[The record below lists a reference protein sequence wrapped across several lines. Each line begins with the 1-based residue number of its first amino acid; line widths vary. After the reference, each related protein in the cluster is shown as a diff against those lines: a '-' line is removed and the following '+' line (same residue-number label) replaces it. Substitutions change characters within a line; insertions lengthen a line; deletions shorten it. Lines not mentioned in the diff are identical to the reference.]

1 VNAQGAK
8 TSTTG
13 DSGSSWQHSEIIR
26 QSIISHIDKIY
37 SLLLIIGIFDNI
49 DFKLSLVNGID
60 NMVDT
65 HRAGRYVEQLTGY
78 KAFIPNPLPPAP
90 KLCIDDEMLE
100 LLSQADRALGRLDGS
115 TDALPNPDLF
125 VFMYVRK
132 EAVLS
137 SQIEGTQ
144 ASLID
149 VLEFESRAIEPDNPQ
164 DVTEVV
170 NYIAAINHGLKRL
183 KEFPL
188 SLRLIREIHK
198 ELLREGRGSEKGP
211 GEFRRSQNWIGAG
224 RCSLKEAT
232 YVPPPPHE
240 MQEALTNFEQFLHDP
255 TPMPALIKIGLA
267 HAQFET
273 IHPFEDGNGRTGRLL
288 ITFLLCEKNILKRP
302 LLYISYYFK
311 KYRLQYYD
319 HLQSIRDNGDW
330 ESWIKFFLKGV
341 YEVAQEASTVARQIV
356 NLKEE
361 HRKIVMEEM
370 GNRKAGNAIALLE
383 ALYFQPI
390 FNIEFAQGITQLSYT
405 NANTLVKELCTIGL
419 VKEISGY
426 KRNRTFAYSPYL
438 SIFKDN

>member
-1 VNAQGAK
+1 M
-8 TSTTG
+8 
-13 DSGSSWQHSEIIR
+13 
-26 QSIISHIDKIY
+26 
-37 SLLLIIGIFDNI
+37 LILRAFDNM
-49 DFKLSLVNGID
+49 DEKLSLVNEID
-60 NMVDT
+60 NMIDT
-65 HRAGRYVEQLTGY
+65 DRAGRYIEQLTGY
-78 KAFIPNPLPPAP
+78 KAFIPNPLPPIP
-90 KLCIDDEMLE
+90 KLRIDDEMLE

-149 VLEFESRAIEPDNPQ
+149 VLEFESRTVEPDNPQ

-170 NYIAAINHGLKRL
+170 NYIAAINHGLERL
-183 KEFPL
+183 ENNFPL

-198 ELLREGRGSEKGP
+198 ELLREGRGSEKGS
-211 GEFRRSQNWIGAG
+211 GEFRRSQNWIGKG
-224 RCSLKEAT
+224 RCNLKEAT

-240 MQEALTNFEQFLHDP
+240 MQEALSNFEKFLHDSA
-255 TPMPALIKIGLA
+255 PMPALIKIGLA
-267 HAQFET
+267 HAHFET

-288 ITFLLCEKNILKRP
+288 ITLLLCEKNILKRP

-330 ESWIKFFLKGV
+330 ESWLKFFLKGV
-341 YEVAQEASTVARQIV
+341 YEVSQEASTVARQIV
-356 NLKEE
+356 NLKED
-361 HRKIVMEEM
+361 HRKIVMERM

-383 ALYFQPI
+383 KLYYKPV
-390 FNIEFAQGITQLSYT
+390 FNIEMAQKFTQLSYT
-405 NANTLVKELCTIGL
+405 NANILVRELCNIGI
-419 VKEISGY
+419 VEEVTGN
-426 KRNRTFAYSPYL
+426 KRNRAFIYEPYL
-438 SIFKDN
+438 SIFKES

>member
-1 VNAQGAK
+1 MINP
-8 TSTTG
+8 
-13 DSGSSWQHSEIIR
+13 
-26 QSIISHIDKIY
+26 Y
-37 SLLLIIGIFDNI
+37 
-49 DFKLSLVNGID
+49 
-60 NMVDT
+60 
-65 HRAGRYVEQLTGY
+65 RAGRYVEQLAGY
-78 KAFIPNPLPPAP
+78 KAFIPNHLPPIP

-149 VLEFESRAIEPDNPQ
+149 VLEFESRTVEPDNPQ

-183 KEFPL
+183 ENFPL

-198 ELLREGRGSEKGP
+198 ELMREGRGSEKEP
-211 GEFRRSQNWIGAG
+211 GEFRHQQNWIGAG
-224 RCSLKEAT
+224 GCLLKEAI

-240 MQEALTNFEQFLHDP
+240 MQEALNNLEQFFHDP
-255 TPMPALIKIGLA
+255 APMPALIKIGLA

-273 IHPFEDGNGRTGRLL
+273 IHPFQDGNGRTGRLL
-288 ITFLLCEKNILKRP
+288 ITFLLCERNILKRP

-311 KYRLQYYD
+311 KYRSQYYD

-330 ESWIKFFLKGV
+330 ESWLKFFLKGV

-361 HRKIVMEEM
+361 HRQIVMREM
-370 GNRKAGNAIALLE
+370 GNRKAGSAIALLE
-383 ALYFQPI
+383 KLYYKPV
-390 FNIEFAQGITQLSYT
+390 FNVDIAQDITQLSYP
-405 NANTLVKELCTIGL
+405 NANNLVKELCKIGL
-419 VKEISGY
+419 LREITGN
-426 KRNRTFAYSPYL
+426 KRNRTFAYSSYL
-438 SIFKDN
+438 SIFRDS

>member
-1 VNAQGAK
+1 M
-8 TSTTG
+8 
-13 DSGSSWQHSEIIR
+13 
-26 QSIISHIDKIY
+26 
-37 SLLLIIGIFDNI
+37 
-49 DFKLSLVNGID
+49 NGID
-60 NMVDT
+60 NMIDT
-65 HRAGRYVEQLTGY
+65 NRAGKYVKQLTGY
-78 KAFIPNPLPPAP
+78 KAFIPKPLPPVP
-90 KLCIDDEMLE
+90 KLSIDDEMLE

-149 VLEFESRAIEPDNPQ
+149 VLEFESRTMEPDNPQ

-183 KEFPL
+183 NNFPL

-198 ELLREGRGSEKGP
+198 ELMREGRGSEKGP
-211 GEFRRSQNWIGAG
+211 GEFRRTQNWIGAG
-224 RCSLKEAT
+224 GDSLSKAT
-232 YVPPPPHE
+232 YIPPPPHE
-240 MQEALTNFEQFLHDP
+240 MQEALNNLEKFLHDP
-255 TPMPALIKIGLA
+255 APMPALIKIGLA

-302 LLYISYYFK
+302 LLYISHYFK
-311 KYRLQYYD
+311 KHRLQYYD
-319 HLQSIRDNGDW
+319 YLQSIRDNGDW
-330 ESWIKFFLKGV
+330 ESWLKFFLKGV

-361 HRKIVMEEM
+361 HRKIVMEKM

-383 ALYFQPI
+383 KLYYQPI
-390 FNIEFAQGITQLSYT
+390 FNIEIAQEITGLSYT
-405 NANTLVKELCTIGL
+405 NANNLVRELCAIEIVKEVTGN
-419 VKEISGY
+419 
-426 KRNRTFAYSPYL
+426 KRNRSFSYDPYL
-438 SIFKDN
+438 SIFSDS